1 MRHTDKA
8 LALVGENMVG
18 WRISQDISCG
28 PAVHLYCGCNSFGRV
43 LAFQARSSR
52 FETCH
57 PHQRIK
63 APLRRGFFVPEN
75 P

>member
-1 MRHTDKA
+1 MVESTDGWLVWASDWWPTDKA
-8 LALVGENMVG
+8 LALVGEN
-18 WRISQDISCG
+18 
-28 PAVHLYCGCNSFGRV
+28 LCGCNSFGRV

-63 APLRRGFFVPEN
+63 APLRRGFLVPEN